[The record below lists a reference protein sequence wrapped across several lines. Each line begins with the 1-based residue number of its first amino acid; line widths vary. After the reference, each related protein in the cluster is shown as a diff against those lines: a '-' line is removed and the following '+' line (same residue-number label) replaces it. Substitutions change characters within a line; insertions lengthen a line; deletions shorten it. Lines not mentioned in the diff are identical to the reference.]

1 MRISIVLGF
10 IALGFCS
17 TAAAGQQ
24 DHSPLTKSYE
34 DVRFKVWYM
43 HWRQGNAAMAP
54 YRHEGP
60 VVMVFLGDGTLQ
72 QQSGP
77 RQKRHDGE
85 VAYFEPGSVA
95 TSGELVT
102 ERPLRADVIELKAA
116 GPSRPLPATNY
127 PPMFPR
133 ADSTRLIDNARVIV
147 WDSQFRPGQRGPLHL
162 HDKNSVRVWVTSAVV
177 SRAHPNEQPRQ
188 DTKVAGAWEL
198 THAGYVDSEEVAS
211 PAHAVTLE
219 LK

>member
-1 MRISIVLGF
+1 MRMLTLLGL
-10 IALGFCS
+10 IALVFCS
-17 TAAAGQQ
+17 RGAAAQQ
-24 DHSPLTKSYE
+24 DQLPLAKSYE

-43 HWRQGNAAMAP
+43 HWRQGSASMAP

-72 QQSGP
+72 QPTGS

-95 TSGELVT
+95 TAGELVT
-102 ERPLRADVIELKAA
+102 ERPLRAVVIELKTV

-133 ADSTRLIDNARVIV
+133 ADSTKLIDNARVIV
-147 WDSQFRPGQRGPLHL
+147 WDSLLRPGQPALLHL

-177 SRAHPNEQPRQ
+177 RRAHPNEQPRQ
-188 DTKVAGAWEL
+188 DTKAAGAWEM
-198 THAGYVDSEEVAS
+198 THAGYVDSEEVTT

>member
-1 MRISIVLGF
+1 MRMWTLLGL
-10 IALGFCS
+10 IALVFCS
-17 TAAAGQQ
+17 RTAGAQ

-43 HWRQGNAAMAP
+43 HWRQGGAPMAP
-54 YRHEGP
+54 YRHDGP

-72 QQSGP
+72 QPSGP
-77 RQKRHDGE
+77 NQKRHDGE
-85 VAYFEPGSVA
+85 IVYFEPGSVA
-95 TSGELVT
+95 TAGELVT
-102 ERPLRADVIELKAA
+102 ESPLRAVVIELKAA

-133 ADSTRLIDNARVIV
+133 ADSTKVIDNARVIV
-147 WDSQFRPGQRGPLHL
+147 WDSLFRPGQPAPLHL
-162 HDKNSVRVWVTSAVV
+162 HNKNSVRVWVTSAVI

-188 DTKVAGAWEL
+188 DKKVAGAWEL
-198 THAGYVDSEEVAS
+198 THAGYVDSEEVTS